1 MLKIRRR
8 WLKRVDNN
16 LYHYQEMAH
25 HKITTLGLHLEGVGE
40 RTGSNRMIHIS
51 RSMVGQAELEAMA
64 RVVRED
70 GYLGIGREVRAFEEE
85 LQEYL
90 GGRDRKVVCLNSG
103 TAALHLAVQAVT
115 QPGDEVL
122 VQSLTFIASFQAISA
137 TGAVPVACEVYP
149 ETVTLDLKDAGQRI
163 TPRTKAVMP
172 VHYASN
178 PGDLEAIYEF
188 AQRHDL
194 RVIEDAAH
202 AFGCTYQG
210 RKIGSFGDLVC
221 FSFDGLKNITCGEGG
236 AVVTSDPKVIQS
248 VQDARLLGVH
258 RDTEKRYQ
266 GARSWEFDVQQQGYR
281 YHLSNLF
288 AAVGRVQL
296 QRFEGEFKPRRIELA
311 QKYRSA
317 LTGAPDLKFFQ
328 GDPGP
333 IVPHIFPIRVV
344 NGKRDGLRQFL
355 QDRGIESGIHY
366 KPNHL
371 LSFYGGAKGLLPVTE
386 RLYEELLT
394 LPLHPGLRDED
405 VDHTI
410 AAVMEFLSHA

>member
-1 MLKIRRR
+1 MILISKS
-8 WLKRVDNN
+8 V
-16 LYHYQEMAH
+16 
-25 HKITTLGLHLEGVGE
+25 VG
-40 RTGSNRMIHIS
+40 T
-51 RSMVGQAELEAMA
+51 AELEAIG
-64 RVVRED
+64 RVMQED
-70 GYLGIGREVRAFEEE
+70 GYLGMGREVRAFEEE
-85 LQEYL
+85 LQEYF
-90 GGRDRKVVCLNSG
+90 GGRDRKVICLNSG

-115 QPGDEVL
+115 RPGDEVL

-137 TGAVPVACEVYP
+137 AGAVPVACEVYP
-149 ETVTLDLKDAGQRI
+149 DTVTLDLEDAAKRI

-178 PGDLEAIYEF
+178 PGDLEAIYGF
-188 AQRHDL
+188 ARRYGL

-210 RKIGSFGDLVC
+210 RKVGSFGDVSC
-221 FSFDGLKNITCGEGG
+221 FSFDGLKNITSGEGG
-236 AVVTSDPKVIQS
+236 AVVTADPEVVQI
-248 VQDARLLGVH
+248 VQDARLLGVQ

-266 GARSWEFDVQQQGYR
+266 GARSWEFDVQHQGYR

-296 QRFEGEFKPRRIELA
+296 RRFEGEFKPRRIALA
-311 QKYRSA
+311 QQYRAA
-317 LTGAPDLKFFQ
+317 LTGTANLQLFK

-333 IVPHIFPIRVV
+333 IVPHIFPIRVL

-355 QDRGIESGIHY
+355 RDRGIESGIHY

-371 LSFYGGAKGLLPVTE
+371 LSFYGGGREALPVTE

-394 LPLHPGLRDED
+394 LPLHPGLKDDE
-405 VDHTI
+405 VEVVS
-410 AAVMEFLSHA
+410 AAVKEFLATSSD

>member
-1 MLKIRRR
+1 
-8 WLKRVDNN
+8 
-16 LYHYQEMAH
+16 
-25 HKITTLGLHLEGVGE
+25 
-40 RTGSNRMIHIS
+40 MIHIS
-51 RSMVGQAELEAMA
+51 KSVVGAAELDAMG
-64 RVVRED
+64 RVMRED
-70 GYLGIGREVRAFEEE
+70 GYLGMGREVRAFEEE

-90 GGRDRKVVCLNSG
+90 GGQDRTVICLNSG

-115 QPGDEVL
+115 RPGDEVL

-137 TGAVPVACEVYP
+137 AGAVPVACEVYP
-149 ETVTLDLKDAGQRI
+149 ETVTLDLEDAARRI
-163 TPRTKAVMP
+163 TPRTRAVMP

-178 PGDLEAIYEF
+178 PGDLEAIYGFGE
-188 AQRHDL
+188 RYGL

-202 AFGCTYQG
+202 AFGCTYKG
-210 RKIGSFGDLVC
+210 RKIGSFGDLAC
-221 FSFDGLKNITCGEGG
+221 FSFDGIKNITSGEGG
-236 AVVTSDPKVIQS
+236 AVVTSDPRVIQS
-248 VQDARLLGVH
+248 VQDARLLGVQ

-266 GARSWEFDVQQQGYR
+266 GARSWEFDVQHQGYR

-296 QRFEGEFKPRRIELA
+296 RRLDGEFKPRRIEMA

-317 LTGAPDLKFFQ
+317 FSGTADLKLLQ

-333 IVPHIFPIRVV
+333 IVPFMFPVRVL

-355 QDRGIESGIHY
+355 LDGGIESGIHY

-371 LSFYGGAKGLLPVTE
+371 LSFYGGGQEALPVTE

-394 LPLHPGLRDED
+394 LPLHPGLGDEEID
-405 VDHTI
+405 VVI
-410 AAVMEFLSHA
+410 AAVIEFLSDAQDR